1 MIQKVMAAAL
11 VGAMGFVMV
20 QAQTPAP
27 ARRPLRR
34 RRRPRVAAAGAARRR
49 S

>member
-1 MIQKVMAAAL
+1 MVQKVMAAAL

-20 QAQTPAP
+20 QAQTPASQP
-27 ARRPLRR
+27 AAPRR
-34 RRRPRVAAAGAARRR
+34 RRRLRVAAAGAARRR